1 MSWGIRIRLG
11 LMMFLQYFVWGGW
24 AVVIYPYLTKTLG
37 FSDAQ
42 AGWVFSVLW
51 LACIVSPFIG
61 GQLADR
67 YIPTQWFLAA
77 SHLLGGVMLLMA
89 AQQRTFT
96 GMITFMTLF
105 SLLYAPTLAL
115 TNSLAF
121 HHLKGA
127 SDREFG
133 AIRVWGTIGWIA
145 AGFALTAWRS
155 IQPSAAQQGDMLLMS
170 GIAGVVLGVFCL
182 ALPHTPPKGEA
193 GNPLAFVEAFGL
205 LKQPSFLIFMI
216 ISFVVT
222 TELQFYYLPTSDF
235 LIDVGKTHQI
245 WPGFTVT
252 QENVSSIMTI
262 AQIAEIVAMA
272 VVLPLLLPRIGI
284 RKALAIGVIAWPL
297 RYVVFAMGEPLGL
310 VVASLALHGIGY
322 TFFFVV
328 SQIYVD
334 KVAPT
339 DIRASAQ
346 AMLTLFTLGIGN
358 FLGTLFTQWILGQ
371 YAITDAAGKIIGHKW
386 GTIFLVPCAL
396 TIACAIAFLIGFHD
410 KRAEAGAP
418 AEGGESLGEAILE
431 STEGGSME
439 KAEDLARHRS

>member
-1 MSWGIRIRLG
+1 MTWSLRIRLS

-24 AVVIYPYLTKTLG
+24 TVVIYPYLTKTLH
-37 FSDAQ
+37 FSDSE

-67 YIPTQWFLAA
+67 YVPTQWFLAV
-77 SHLLGGVMLLMA
+77 SHLIGGGALIMA
-89 AQQRTFT
+89 AQQHAFG
-96 GMITFMTLF
+96 GMILFMIIF
-105 SLLYAPTLAL
+105 SLAYAPTLAL

-133 AIRVWGTIGWIA
+133 AIRVWGTLGWIA
-145 AGFALTAWRS
+145 AGLTLTFLRS
-155 IQPSAAQQGDMLLMS
+155 KHILAPDQGDMLLMS
-170 GIAGVVLGVFCL
+170 GIAGVVLGIFCL
-182 ALPHTPPKGEA
+182 MLPHTPPKGQSD
-193 GNPLAFVEAFGL
+193 NPLAFMEAFSL
-205 LKQPSFLIFMI
+205 LKQPSFFIFMA

-235 LIDVGKTHQI
+235 LVELGKSQQI
-245 WPGFTVT
+245 FPGFTVT
-252 QENVSSIMTI
+252 PENVSSIMAV
-262 AQIAEIVAMA
+262 AQVAEILAMA
-272 VVLPLLLPRIGI
+272 IALPLLLPKIGM
-284 RKALAIGVIAWPL
+284 RKALAIGVVAWPL
-297 RYVVFAMGEPLGL
+297 RYFVFAAAKPLSL

-334 KVAPT
+334 RVAPT

-358 FLGTLFTQWILGQ
+358 FLGTLFTQWILGK
-371 YAITDAAGKIIGHKW
+371 YAILDSAGQIAGHQW
-386 GTIFLVPCAL
+386 GPIFLVPCAL
-396 TIACAIAFLIGFHD
+396 TVACAIAFLVGFRD
-410 KRAEAGAP
+410 KRAEAAY
-418 AEGGESLGEAILE
+418 GGEGHAELE
-431 STEGGSME
+431 TVG
-439 KAEDLARHRS
+439 A